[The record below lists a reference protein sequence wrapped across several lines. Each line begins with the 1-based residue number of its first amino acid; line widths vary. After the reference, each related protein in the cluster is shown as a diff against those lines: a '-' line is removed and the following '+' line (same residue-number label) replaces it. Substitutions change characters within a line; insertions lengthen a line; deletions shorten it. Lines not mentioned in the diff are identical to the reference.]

1 MSDLLTQSFRFS
13 DPRDLADLRTF
24 ATRAKAIDDG
34 AIRLQAAGS
43 VLAAYVCVLRPRLLG
58 EATPTIL
65 GLRTMGL
72 AERSAVDVTVPLSA
86 VLDRLARA
94 GEADVELPVPPST
107 VSESWTGVSAP
118 RTGWELVTSVPDADL
133 RRAAEAGITEVAG
146 IVPDKPGALIVNNAR
161 AAVWGR
167 VLDGSGVPAGAAFA
181 ALTLGFLADGD
192 QKLYRAGRWYR
203 LTGTRGHVLVRT
215 GNGLVLTSGA

>member
-1 MSDLLTQSFRFS
+1 VSDLLTKSFRFA

-24 ATRAKAIDDG
+24 ATRAKTIDDG

-58 EATPTIL
+58 ESTPTIL

-72 AERSAVDVTVPLSA
+72 AEPSRTDVTVPLSA

-94 GEADVELPVPPST
+94 GEDDVELPVPPST
-107 VSESWTGVSAP
+107 VTESWTGVSAP
-118 RTGWELVTSVPDADL
+118 RTGWELVRSVSDSEL
-133 RRAAEAGITEVAG
+133 RQAAEVGIAEVAN
-146 IVPDKPGALIVNNAR
+146 IMPDNPGALIVNNAR

-167 VLDGSGVPAGAAFA
+167 ELDGSGLPAGAAFA

-203 LTGTRGHVLVRT
+203 LTGTRGHVLART
-215 GNGLVLTSGA
+215 GSGLL

>member
-1 MSDLLTQSFRFS
+1 VSDLLTQSFRFA

-24 ATRAKAIDDG
+24 ATRAKTIDDG

-58 EATPTIL
+58 ESTPTIL

-72 AERSAVDVTVPLSA
+72 AEPSRTDVTVPLSA

-94 GEADVELPVPPST
+94 GEDDVELPVPPST
-107 VSESWTGVSAP
+107 VTESWTGVSAP
-118 RTGWELVTSVPDADL
+118 RSGWELVRSVSDSEL
-133 RRAAEAGITEVAG
+133 RQAAEAGIAEVAN
-146 IVPDKPGALIVNNAR
+146 IMPDNPGALIVNNAR

-167 VLDGSGVPAGAAFA
+167 ELDGSGLPAGAAFA

-192 QKLYRAGRWYR
+192 QQLYRAGRWYR
-203 LTGTRGHVLVRT
+203 LTGTRGHVLART
-215 GNGLVLTSGA
+215 GSGLL

>member
-1 MSDLLTQSFRFS
+1 VSDLLTQSFRFA
-13 DPRDLADLRTF
+13 DARDLADLRTF

-58 EATPTIL
+58 ESTPTIL

-72 AERSAVDVTVPLSA
+72 AEPSTTDVTVPLAA

-94 GEADVELPVPPST
+94 GGDDVELPVPPST
-107 VSESWTGVSAP
+107 VTESWTGVGAP
-118 RTGWELVTSVPDADL
+118 RTGWELVGTLPDSEL
-133 RRAAEAGITEVAG
+133 RKAAEAGITEVAG
-146 IVPDKPGALIVNNAR
+146 IVPASPGALIVNNAR

-167 VLDGSGVPAGAAFA
+167 ALDASGLPAGAAFA

-192 QKLYRAGRWYR
+192 QTLNRAGRWFR
-203 LTGTRGHVLVRT
+203 LSGTRGHVLART
-215 GNGLVLTSGA
+215 GSGL